1 MNLHVAKDSSKV
13 NQEMKGRETT
23 ASRATWLSWNCTGG
37 QGDQKFHLTWMFLDD
52 VFILMA
58 MIASVGTRWNK
69 AVSDT
74 CMPVVGRLNIFNL
87 DTISIPKHWWDPQWL
102 IPKLK
107 DVRTIRNCRNT
118 VESIQY
124 TAEEASFPLAF
135 LISVAFP
142 LAFLSLSEC
151 TFLNLA
157 ISLNR
162 NSEMTMLL
170 AFASTWREGVD
181 SVVVPPRHWLICL
194 LGYFVLCS

>member
-74 CMPVVGRLNIFNL
+74 CMPVVGLPSAMIKESMQTNHSQTLQGCKASVTLCFKNDLWLKNDARLPRARANQ
-87 DTISIPKHWWDPQWL
+87 SK
-102 IPKLK
+102 
-107 DVRTIRNCRNT
+107 
-118 VESIQY
+118 
-124 TAEEASFPLAF
+124 
-135 LISVAFP
+135 
-142 LAFLSLSEC
+142 
-151 TFLNLA
+151 A
-157 ISLNR
+157 I
-162 NSEMTMLL
+162 
-170 AFASTWREGVD
+170 
-181 SVVVPPRHWLICL
+181 
-194 LGYFVLCS
+194 